1 MFNEGCEWTDILS
14 EIEVELYGFPEVV
27 LNQKSF
33 VRVSTNL
40 IQLLKSPFCHFTW
53 SFSSPISAQNHWIAI
68 ANMRLCSQVS
78 DGYKP
83 WGSWGIKLNNS
94 NQALHPNR
102 LHSDSKPSWPF
113 EAITVVGVR
122 SDVCLFFFCLVVWQ
136 GYKDYKGSA
145 EMRRKT
151 TIFDIKQLFNIQSVQ
166 LLWVIIFFFFR
177 A

>member
-1 MFNEGCEWTDILS
+1 MFNEGCERTDILS

-68 ANMRLCSQVS
+68 VNMRLCSQVS
-78 DGYKP
+78 DGHKP

-122 SDVCLFFFCLVVWQ
+122 SDVCLFFSVSL
-136 GYKDYKGSA
+136 YD
-145 EMRRKT
+145 R
-151 TIFDIKQLFNIQSVQ
+151 DIKITKVRLKWEEKRPFFISSSCLTFSQSNCYE
-166 LLWVIIFFFFR
+166 L
-177 A
+177 